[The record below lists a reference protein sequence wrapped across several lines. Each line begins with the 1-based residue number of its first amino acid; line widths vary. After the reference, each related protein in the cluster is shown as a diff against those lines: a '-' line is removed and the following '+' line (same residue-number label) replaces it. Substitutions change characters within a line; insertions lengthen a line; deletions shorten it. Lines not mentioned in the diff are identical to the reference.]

1 MPMTS
6 PIKAIIF
13 DFGGVLLEWDP
24 RILYRR
30 FFDHPHE
37 IDRFLTEIN
46 FTVWNTHQDKGRPF
60 ALAIAELSAQFPQ
73 HAHLISAYF
82 EHYEESIL
90 GPLPGMP
97 ELLYRLKQ
105 AGLPLY
111 GLSNWSAETF
121 PMMRKKYPFFDLF
134 DDIILSGAVKLL
146 KPDPAIFRLTLDRI
160 KRRPEEC
167 LLIDDSPA
175 NLASAR
181 DLGLA
186 TVEFHSARQL
196 EQELRLLDLLQEVP

>member
-1 MPMTS
+1 MTS
-6 PIKAIIF
+6 SIKALIF

-24 RILYRR
+24 RLVYQR

-37 IDRFLTEIN
+37 IDRFMTEID
-46 FTVWNTHQDKGRPF
+46 FIAWNAHQDKGRPF
-60 ALAIAELSAQFPQ
+60 AQAVAELSAKFPQ
-73 HAHLISAYF
+73 HTYLIAAYF
-82 EHYEESIL
+82 EHYEDSIA
-90 GPLPGMP
+90 GPIPGMP
-97 ELLYRLKQ
+97 ALLNRVKRNDFL
-105 AGLPLY
+105 LY

-121 PMMRKKYPFFDLF
+121 PIVRKKYPFFNLF

-160 KRRPEEC
+160 KHRPEEC

-175 NLASAR
+175 NIASAR

-186 TVEFHSARQL
+186 TVQFHSSQQL
-196 EQELRLLDLLQEVP
+196 EQELRLLNLLQEVSA